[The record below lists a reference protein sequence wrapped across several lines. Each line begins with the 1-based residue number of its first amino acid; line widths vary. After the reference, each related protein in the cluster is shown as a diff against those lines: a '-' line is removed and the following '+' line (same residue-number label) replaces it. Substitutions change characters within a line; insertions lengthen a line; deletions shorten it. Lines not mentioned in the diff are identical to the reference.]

1 MKENDIQNDLT
12 SIRSMMERSSKFI
25 SLSGLSGVLAG
36 IYALIGAAWAYT
48 IVYGTGGFFS
58 YREYVIENAPASPER
73 LIMLISIALGVLVA
87 SILTG
92 IILTLRKAKKNGQN
106 VWGRTSRQLLY
117 NMCVPLFTGG
127 ALILILIWRGY
138 FGVVAPASLIFYGL
152 ALISAS
158 SITFK
163 DIHYL
168 GISDILLGLLAA
180 IMPGYGLIFWVIGFG
195 LLHIVYGSIMY
206 FKYDR

>member
-36 IYALIGAAWAYT
+36 IYALVGAAWAYT
-48 IVYGTGGFFS
+48 IVYGTGGFLS
-58 YREYVIENAPASPER
+58 YREYVFENASTSSER
-73 LIMLISIALGVLVA
+73 LIKLICIALGVLVA

-92 IILTLRKAKKNGQN
+92 IILTLRKAKQKGQN

-152 ALISAS
+152 ALINAS